1 MAKVKLIVPVILDR
15 LPSEEDLSHMAA
27 IEGVYVMRQFKAVA
41 EFIDKGY
48 IEVTMKNSGVFSD
61 KFKFFFNDGEY
72 EEL

>member
-1 MAKVKLIVPVILDR
+1 MAKVKLIIPTILER
-15 LPSEEDLSHMAA
+15 LPTEEELLDMSS